1 MASTKEIAN
10 SIDASRYTAR
20 GEGEVTKQAQ
30 GEYQSQ
36 LASAL
41 KSAQESYDRTNAA
54 KQNEM
59 DVANAAFDSQ
69 VAAEQANNNQAAQQ
83 LGNYMRSRGLA
94 SSAYAGSIAD
104 KTAAAGAKALQGI
117 ETNRSNVTSG
127 LAAQQALLAQ
137 QLSQNQQNANSV
149 YQSNV
154 AARIAALKD
163 QEAQRAFQ
171 SDATANSMYM
181 KLFSLQ
187 LQEEEMERAHNKALA
202 EKNARSSGSGPS
214 NPKPNADDPAANTT
228 DLTTA
233 ADFANQYATKGTG
246 DANKTRGIGKAGLTG
261 RNMKTR

>member
-94 SSAYAGSIAD
+94 SSAYAGGIAD

-187 LQEEEMERAHNKALA
+187 LQEEEMERAKRKADA
-202 EKNARSSGSGPS
+202 EKAAKSSGGYSGPR
-214 NPKPNADDPAANTT
+214 NPKPKGDDPATT
-228 DLTTA
+228 DTTALTTA
-233 ADFANQYATKGTG
+233 ADFASTYGNR
-246 DANKTRGIGKAGLTG
+246 TRLPHVQ
-261 RNMKTR
+261 